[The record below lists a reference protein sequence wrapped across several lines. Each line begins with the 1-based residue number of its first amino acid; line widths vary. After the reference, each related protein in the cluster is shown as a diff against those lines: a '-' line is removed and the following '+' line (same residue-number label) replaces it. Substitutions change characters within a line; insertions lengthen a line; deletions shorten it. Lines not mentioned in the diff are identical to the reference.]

1 MIDGKNVFD
10 QPIKRYIKT
19 FENIQKITSGQGNDY
34 RTVFFLRL

>member
-10 QPIKRYIKT
+10 QPIKSYIKT